1 MMDRV
6 GEIIGRGNLVKPTG
20 KEKSGGGPI
29 RRSGV
34 FEGDTGCW
42 DEKWRFCRGGRERNG
57 SLYSRS
63 PLSLGT

>member
-1 MMDRV
+1 M
-6 GEIIGRGNLVKPTG
+6 KPTG